1 MTSES
6 VLLWVIFNL
15 FVLGMLALD
24 LLVFHRKAHAV
35 SLREALSW
43 SAVWIGL
50 ALIFNLW
57 IYYMWGSE
65 KALEFLAGYLIEK
78 SLSVDNIFVF
88 IMIFSYF
95 AVPDIYQHRIL
106 FWGILGA
113 LIMRAIFIL
122 AGAALLSAFHW
133 IIYIFGGFLIIT
145 GIKMFF
151 NGEEK
156 IEPEKI
162 PAVVLL
168 RRWLP
173 ITREFHGQRFFVRMD
188 QRLWATPLFVVL
200 LVIETTDVI
209 FAVDS
214 IPAIFAITLDPFI
227 VYTSN
232 IFAILGLRALYF
244 LLAGIME
251 MFRYLKVG
259 LSLVLCFVGIKMML
273 VDFYKI
279 PIGLSLGV
287 VAGIL
292 ALSILASLMFKPK
305 IAASS
310 AAELDFSFGVSKWVS
325 WAFVR
330 CNPHPRIRVWVW
342 FTIVLAALG
351 VVKLTSGQTGP
362 SADEAFAAIRLAQ
375 RDFFEARKTQRD
387 IAAPSLNDAE
397 GALSIA
403 WLALNEKRYE
413 DAVVAARRAS
423 RLATGMVEGISP
435 DGQRRDLIS
444 PNTRENEGEGNENL
458 RRR

>member
-1 MTSES
+1 MTSDS
-6 VLLWVIFNL
+6 VLLWIVFNA

-35 SLREALSW
+35 SLREAFTW
-43 SAVWIGL
+43 SVVWISL
-50 ALIFNLW
+50 ALLFNLG
-57 IYYMWGSE
+57 IYYLWGSE
-65 KALEFLAGYLIEK
+65 KAMEFLAGYLIEK

-95 AVPDIYQHRIL
+95 AVPPMYQHRIL

-113 LIMRAIFIL
+113 LVMRAIFIA

-151 NGEEK
+151 AGDEK
-156 IEPEKI
+156 IEPEKN

-168 RRWLP
+168 RRWMP
-173 ITREFHGQRFFVRMD
+173 ITNDYQGQRFFVRLD
-188 QRLWATPLFVVL
+188 GRLWATPLFVVL

-244 LLAGIME
+244 LLAGILE

-259 LSLVLCFVGIKMML
+259 LSFVLCFVGIKMMI

-279 PIGLSLGV
+279 PIAVSLAV

-292 ALSILASLMFKPK
+292 VISILASL
-305 IAASS
+305 
-310 AAELDFSFGVSKWVS
+310 
-325 WAFVR
+325 
-330 CNPHPRIRVWVW
+330 
-342 FTIVLAALG
+342 
-351 VVKLTSGQTGP
+351 VKTKLSG
-362 SADEAFAAIRLAQ
+362 AAI
-375 RDFFEARKTQRD
+375 
-387 IAAPSLNDAE
+387 P
-397 GALSIA
+397 
-403 WLALNEKRYE
+403 
-413 DAVVAARRAS
+413 AS
-423 RLATGMVEGISP
+423 RKEPKPGTKIIESEVKSRP
-435 DGQRRDLIS
+435 S
-444 PNTRENEGEGNENL
+444 
-458 RRR
+458 